1 MKKTLIIFSVLALA
15 CGCGQK
21 QTEEQQAVEIV
32 PRVRVQ
38 RAELQLV
45 NQDQVLSSTVQ
56 ASAINNIAPQSAGRI
71 KSIKTE
77 IGSFVTKGQVLATM
91 DDLQLAQSDI
101 KLANDTAEYERLKSL
116 LEKGGI
122 SQSDFDQ
129 VEMALKVSKSTNE
142 NLRQNTYLTS
152 PINGV
157 VTARNYDQGDM
168 YVMGQPLFTVQQIVP
183 VKLLVP
189 VSEAD
194 YTKVKPGDKVS
205 VSVDALPGKTYEGKI
220 AMIHPTMD
228 ARSHTFNAE
237 VHVQNRNYDLRP
249 GMFARVDVTM
259 GANSSIVIP
268 DAAVVKQQ
276 GSGVRVVYVLKG
288 DNTVRQKS
296 VTLGRHIGDKYEILT
311 GLGEGEQV
319 VVRGAFTL
327 REGQK
332 VEVIE
337 ED

>member
-1 MKKTLIIFSVLALA
+1 MLALVCS
-15 CGCGQK
+15 CGPK
-21 QTEEQQAVEIV
+21 PTENKTAEEVV
-32 PRVRVQ
+32 PRVKIQ
-38 RAELQLV
+38 RAQKQLV

-56 ASAINNIAPQSAGRI
+56 AFAINNIAPQSAGRI

-77 IGSFVTKGQVLATM
+77 IGKFVSKGQVLAEM

-101 KLANDTAEYERLKSL
+101 KLANDQAEYQRLKSL

-205 VSVDALPGKTYEGKI
+205 VSVDALPGKTFEGKV

-237 VHVQNRNYDLRP
+237 VHVQNSKYDLRP
-249 GMFARVDVTM
+249 GMFARVALTM
-259 GANSSIVIP
+259 GANSNIVIP

-276 GSGVRVVYVLKG
+276 GSGVRVVYVLTA

-311 GLGEGEQV
+311 GLAEGEQV
-319 VVRGAFTL
+319 IVRGAFTL

-332 VEVIE
+332 VEVIGE
-337 ED
+337 E